1 MARNKVEY
9 HIQEGAF
16 HTFKVQTGTLK
27 IGQPVK
33 IAGDM
38 AVALAGAGEG
48 AIGIVYSGTVGI
60 DGVNVGYQASKG
72 DVVTVII
79 NKPLVYLPVT
89 ASVTAGADL
98 AVGTDGKFVTATEG
112 AQVVA
117 KALTAGS
124 ATQDVIA
131 ILV

>member
-98 AVGTDGKFVTATEG
+98 EVGADGKFVTKTNG
-112 AQVVA
+112 VKVAQ
-117 KALTAGS
+117 ALTAGS